1 MIKDKLNQNFSLR
14 RENRIHSLQIIMDH
28 YLLLNK
34 NLNYE
39 KCLFILHQQKLHRK
53 QNKKIN

>member
-1 MIKDKLNQNFSLR
+1 MIKDKLNQNFLR

-39 KCLFILHQQKLHRK
+39 KCFFHSSSAKASSK
-53 QNKKIN
+53 AK